1 MKITTLLLASSLAF
15 SSGASFQSF
24 SFSNSE
30 VSSLENEPSEIIEK
44 YLSAV
49 GGKEKVSKIR
59 NASMTALADFQGQ
72 KIEIKSITD
81 AENHRMMQS
90 TAVSGNVMQK
100 TFYVGGKAQVMAMGQ
115 VQELPEEMAALL
127 KAQTYVFPEAH
138 YEELGY
144 ELSSLG
150 SEVMD
155 GVEVEGIQIT
165 LPNGMVTKEYY
176 VVATGLKH
184 KTSSQAAGD
193 ITYSDYQKVDGVL
206 YPMMLSIK
214 NPMLPVA
221 LEAKIT
227 SLEFNR
233 QLSDSDFQ

>member
-15 SSGASFQSF
+15 SSGVTFQPF
-24 SFSNSE
+24 SSSKTE
-30 VSSLENEPSEIIEK
+30 VSFRESEPSEIIEK
-44 YLSAV
+44 YLAAL
-49 GGKEKVSKIR
+49 GGKEKLAKIK

-72 KIEIKSITD
+72 KIEIKSISD
-81 AENHRMMQS
+81 AENQRMMQS

-138 YEELGY
+138 YEEMGY
-144 ELSSLG
+144 QLSSLG
-150 SEVMD
+150 AEVMD

-165 LPNGMVTKEYY
+165 LPNGMVTQEYY

-193 ITYSDYQKVDGVL
+193 IMYSDYQEVDGIL
-206 YPMMLSIK
+206 FPMMLSIK